1 MKELRLRLDHLLNET
16 SRFIKLAS
24 DEEMEYKSS
33 SLKWSKREIL
43 GHLIDSAVNNL
54 QRFTEIQFQP
64 KPFKIKT
71 YDQEGLVKANNYQHA
86 DTESLLRLWLALNER
101 IGDLMETQ
109 TATTLAYAIELSNG
123 TKADL
128 RFLMT
133 DYVDHLEH
141 HVRQIRK
148 LEFS

>member
-16 SRFIKLAS
+16 GRFIKLAS
-24 DEEMEYKSS
+24 DEEMEYKPS

-71 YDQEGLVKANNYQHA
+71 YDQKALVKANNYQHS
-86 DTESLLRLWLALNER
+86 DTTSLLTLWLALNER
-101 IGDLMETQ
+101 IGDLMELQ
-109 TATTLAYAIELSNG
+109 TETTLTYTIELNDG
-123 TKADL
+123 TIKDL

-141 HVRQIRK
+141 HAGQLVSK
-148 LEFS
+148 